1 MTSPFKKA
9 VERDVNDVFIN
20 PDEFAEEHVINGDK
34 GRCILDKIINEA
46 HSEESYVGVFVN
58 QLTIYVKTGDILT
71 PAEGDLIQVDGSNH
85 IVQSVSEEMGVL
97 VIVADANKQ

>member
-1 MTSPFKKA
+1 MTSPFKQA
-9 VERDVNDVFIN
+9 VEYDVNAVFIN
-20 PDEFAEEHVINGDK
+20 LDEFAEEHVINGDK
-34 GRCILDKIINEA
+34 VSCILDKIINEA

-71 PAEGDLIQVDGSNH
+71 PAEGDQIQVDGSNH

>member
-20 PDEFAEEHVINGDK
+20 PDEFTEEHVINGDK
-34 GRCILDKIINEA
+34 VRCILDKIINEA

>member
-9 VERDVNDVFIN
+9 VEHDVNAVFIN
-20 PDEFAEEHVINGDK
+20 LDEFAEEHVINGDK
-34 GRCILDKIINEA
+34 VRCILDKIINEA

-71 PAEGDLIQVDGSNH
+71 PDEGDLIQVDGSNH

-97 VIVADANKQ
+97 VIVVDANKQ

>member
-1 MTSPFKKA
+1 MTSSFKKA
-9 VERDVNDVFIN
+9 VERDVNAVFIN
-20 PDEFAEEHVINGDK
+20 LDEFAEEHVINGDK
-34 GRCILDKIINEA
+34 VRCILDKIINEA

-71 PAEGDLIQVDGSNH
+71 PDEGDLIQVDGSNH

>member
-34 GRCILDKIINEA
+34 VRCILDKIINEA

-85 IVQSVSEEMGVL
+85 IVQSVSEEMRVL